1 MKRTLLLSLVLL
13 LGGCAVERETTAEE
27 PLPAELDSHVLDAV
41 PADIQNRTFI
51 DFEGKVHIIG
61 TAIEP
66 QGVVRPGETVK
77 LTIYWMP
84 VSKLEPG
91 WRLFTHLTDVRGQ
104 RIGRENY
111 DNIGP
116 LRQPSGEDQALPPSR
131 WKLGK
136 VYVDTQEL
144 VIPRE
149 VWSPT
154 LSITVGIWK
163 GGHRL
168 DVISGPHDR
177 ERRAIIATIPTGVVP
192 PKPARAV
199 KRAG

>member
-1 MKRTLLLSLVLL
+1 MKRSLLLTIPLL
-13 LGGCAVERETTAEE
+13 IGACVAEREPSAEE

-66 QGVVRPGETVK
+66 QGVVRPGGTVK

-84 VSKLEPG
+84 VSKLDKG
-91 WRLFTHLTDVRGQ
+91 WRLFTHLTDPSGRRV
-104 RIGRENY
+104 GRENL

-116 LRQPSGEDQALPPSR
+116 LRQGENQALPPSS
-131 WKLGK
+131 WKPGK

-144 VIPRE
+144 VMPSD
-149 VWSPT
+149 VSTPT
-154 LSITVGIWK
+154 VNITVGIWK
-163 GGHRL
+163 GDHRL
-168 DVISGPHDR
+168 DVISGPSDR
-177 ERRAIIATIPTGVVP
+177 ARRAVVATLPTGIVP
-192 PKPARAV
+192 PKPVRRV
-199 KRAG
+199 EPEK